1 MERTATRRELDK
13 DVAHCCRRRRC
24 AVGVVELVVKSGD
37 EDDEESI
44 ARCVFHKLFV
54 AFFFVMAEAVAT
66 RRVTDRNIFL
76 FAIER
81 ESVVKVVVLAGCSDI
96 DSCQL
101 MGFFMGDPGRSCEQ
115 MESGGTIVLGTF
127 AVQLQ
132 LVTTGVRTSLF
143 FFRSPLLPE
152 AVTTSFPLCPLFFF
166 FFLPL

>member
-66 RRVTDRNIFL
+66 RRVADRNIFL

-81 ESVVKVVVLAGCSDI
+81 E
-96 DSCQL
+96 
-101 MGFFMGDPGRSCEQ
+101 R
-115 MESGGTIVLGTF
+115 
-127 AVQLQ
+127 
-132 LVTTGVRTSLF
+132 
-143 FFRSPLLPE
+143 
-152 AVTTSFPLCPLFFF
+152 
-166 FFLPL
+166 